1 MVAACLEAHAA
12 TVLLQGA
19 AAAQAGCTFLAASLP
34 LMHLACLSASG
45 TAQARLAAVQLATQL
60 SQRRGY
66 ASAEQ
71 VNRAQ
76 SQLCS
81 AITAFQLHVDYLWH
95 DRNLTSVRAPHLAL
109 LAGVHCQQVGLHV
122 LMDTADLTAGCMRS
136 EPLLA
141 AAVQRRH

>member
-12 TVLLQGA
+12 AVLLQGA

-71 VNRAQ
+71 VSRAQ
-76 SQLCS
+76 LQPCFSQQADGHCLS
-81 AITAFQLHVDYLWH
+81 AAMTNVMHQCRQACV
-95 DRNLTSVRAPHLAL
+95 
-109 LAGVHCQQVGLHV
+109 
-122 LMDTADLTAGCMRS
+122 
-136 EPLLA
+136 
-141 AAVQRRH
+141 